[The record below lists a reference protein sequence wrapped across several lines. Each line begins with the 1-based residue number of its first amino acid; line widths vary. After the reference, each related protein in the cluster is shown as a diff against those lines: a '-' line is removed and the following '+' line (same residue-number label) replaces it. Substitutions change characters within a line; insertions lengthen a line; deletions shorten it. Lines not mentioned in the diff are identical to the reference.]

1 MNAFT
6 EVYDII
12 YDIRDRQAVQI
23 QQLITN
29 DLENKKEIQSLKLQI
44 QKLQTITTTAKS
56 CFQLGLQGMAI
67 PVVEFS
73 REGHK
78 I

>member
-1 MNAFT
+1 MDGPQEVLNAFT

-12 YDIRDRQAVQI
+12 YDIRDRQAVKI

-44 QKLQTITTTAKS
+44 EELQTISTTAKS
-56 CFQLGLQGMAI
+56 CFQLGTIHIL
-67 PVVEFS
+67 
-73 REGHK
+73 RKHTT
-78 I
+78 

>member
-1 MNAFT
+1 M
-6 EVYDII
+6 

-44 QKLQTITTTAKS
+44 KELQTITTTAKS
-56 CFQLGLQGMAI
+56 CFQLGTIHILCK
-67 PVVEFS
+67 
-73 REGHK
+73 HK
-78 I
+78 T

>member
-1 MNAFT
+1 MDDPQDVLNAFT
-6 EVYDII
+6 EVYDIM

-56 CFQLGLQGMAI
+56 CFQLGTIHILCK
-67 PVVEFS
+67 
-73 REGHK
+73 HK
-78 I
+78 T